1 MPFSTS
7 SVRDGAA
14 RAGDA
19 STRVYRIASRQP
31 SWVMRL
37 AVGAALAV
45 MLAIILL
52 LVIPALLVFLLV
64 LGAAA
69 IAQATA
75 DRVRSLF
82 SGRPATRRDDRAGRR
97 NVRVIE
103 PRDV

>member
-1 MPFSTS
+1 MPFSTT

-19 STRVYRIASRQP
+19 STRVYRVVSRQP

-37 AVGAALAV
+37 AVGAGLLV
-45 MLAIILL
+45 FLGIVLL
-52 LVIPALLVFLLV
+52 LVIPALVIFLVV
-64 LGAAA
+64 LGAGAL
-69 IAQATA
+69 AQATA

-82 SGRPATRRDDRAGRR
+82 SGGGGDGMERRGRK